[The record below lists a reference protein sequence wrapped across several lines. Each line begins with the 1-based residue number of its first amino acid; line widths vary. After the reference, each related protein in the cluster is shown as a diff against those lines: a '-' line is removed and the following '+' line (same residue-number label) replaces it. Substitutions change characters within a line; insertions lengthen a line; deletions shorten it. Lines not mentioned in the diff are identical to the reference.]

1 MDFYSKDVYEE
12 VITLRQGENFL
23 NHCGIVL
30 TELDEKGGTGEME
43 ITPHHLNPNKG
54 VHGGAFYSLADSV
67 SGGAAIAWGIQNLE
81 KTSKEIS
88 CTTVTGSLNFLRTA
102 KGTKLICRAD
112 YRKMGRTLAVVD
124 VSIRDD
130 LGNET
135 CSGSFTFLFVDRT
148 RFTK

>member
-1 MDFYSKDVYEE
+1 MDFCSNQLWEQ
-12 VITLRQGENFL
+12 IIALRQGENFL
-23 NHCGIVL
+23 QHCGIVL
-30 TELDEKGGTGEME
+30 TQLDEKGATGEME

-54 VHGGAFYSLADSV
+54 VHGGAFYTLADSV
-67 SGGAAIAWGIQNLE
+67 SGGAAIAWGVQTFG
-81 KTSKEIS
+81 KSPQEIS
-88 CTTVTGSLNFLRTA
+88 CTTVTGSLNFLRVA
-102 KGTKLICRAD
+102 KGSKLICRAD

-148 RFTK
+148 RFMK